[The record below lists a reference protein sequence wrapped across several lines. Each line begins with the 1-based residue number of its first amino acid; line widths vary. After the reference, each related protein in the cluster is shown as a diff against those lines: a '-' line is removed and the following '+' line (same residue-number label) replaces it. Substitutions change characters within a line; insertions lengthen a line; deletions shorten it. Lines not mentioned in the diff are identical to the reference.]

1 MKKLAL
7 LIVLMMVIALT
18 TYAEGGATV
27 TVTGAVKVQWGMD
40 IDNLTTGFKYVMDGL
55 QVVMKPPVEKS
66 EAKKTGAEG
75 ETVYGEIAMA
85 GLRLE
90 ADSGWNGMTNY
101 SSVALIAKWDK
112 LTAKVVLGPLTIQ
125 LRDGASTTINYEGD
139 KGDSYWLTNAYDYL
153 IFSNR
158 YGADDGGQSAAV
170 ANSWEGWNEIQFDT
184 PGHYYYQSSNA
195 TGVTAKYS
203 VPNVVDLILD
213 IASYDPWDADPAA
226 FDGVAGDD
234 NAYVGRFSFSV
245 KALPDLT
252 LDAGANFALGYADAS
267 LNEYPIAFG
276 AKVGYVIKLG
286 EDMKITPAVASDI
299 QLANADVVGSE
310 MLVSVTGGVKAEMF
324 KSTLTANVG
333 TDLNT
338 NTLAY
343 TIAAVIG
350 AIDGLTLNAA
360 YEAIDPD
367 TTVTADDTMAVHVKL
382 GYAIKVDKITVTP
395 TVQMSM
401 DDKTDLATDL
411 ADDTDLDLFA
421 KFQLEIAGL
430 VPNTQFFLNWNSNDL
445 NNTTADID
453 KMGEFVVTTRIAF

>member
-125 LRDGASTTINYEGD
+125 LRDGASTDINYEGD
-139 KGDSYWLTNAYDYL
+139 KTDSYWLTNAYDYL
-153 IFSNR
+153 VFSNR
-158 YGADDGGQSAAV
+158 YGANDSAQSAAL
-170 ANSWEGWNEIQFDT
+170 ANGWESWNQIQFNT
-184 PGHYYYQSSNA
+184 PGHWYKQPIDV
-195 TGVTAKYS
+195 GVTAKFS
-203 VPNVVDLILD
+203 VPSMVDLVLD
-213 IASYDPWDADPAA
+213 IASYDAWDAAAA
-226 FDGVAGDD
+226 FDAVADND
-234 NAYVGRFSFSV
+234 NAYCGRFSATV
-245 KALPDLT
+245 TAVPDLT
-252 LDAGANFALGYADAS
+252 LALGANFGFGYTAAVAV
-267 LNEYPIAFG
+267 PTAFG
-276 AKVGYVIKLG
+276 GKVGYAVKLA
-286 EDMKITPAVASDI
+286 EDMKITPAVATDI
-299 QLANADVVGSE
+299 ILPDSNDTE
-310 MLVSVTGGVKAEMF
+310 PRTIISVTGGVKAEMF

-333 TDLNT
+333 IDLDSS
-338 NTLAY
+338 TLAY

-360 YEAIDPD
+360 YEAYDPD
-367 TTVTADDTMAVHVKL
+367 TAAAADDTMAVHVKL
-382 GYAIKVDKITVTP
+382 GYAIKIDKITVTP

-401 DDKTDLATDL
+401 DNKADLATDL
-411 ADDTDLDLFA
+411 ADDTAQDLFA